1 LHSFRQGEELA
12 TVTRLSRSI
21 DWLPVG
27 PASRLIGV
35 DPGTL
40 RRWADEGRVEHLTT
54 AGGHR
59 RFRRE
64 ALEPFLRS
72 GAPSTPNLSR
82 LGATPTR
89 LASLYRRR
97 YQTQSGGLVAGLHLR
112 LVERDAFRVEGRKLV
127 VLLLRHLDEGSPA
140 NRSAALDDAVQ
151 LVRAIGSRMA
161 LRGTSLTDVVGL
173 FIEARRPFLVELGA
187 AASRRRLRP
196 DELADV
202 YERASAAFDR
212 LLLELIDGYGAKLDR
227 DL

>member
-1 LHSFRQGEELA
+1 
-12 TVTRLSRSI
+12 VTRPSRSI

-54 AGGHR
+54 PGGHR

-64 ALEPFLRS
+64 ALEPFLRA
-72 GAPSTPNLSR
+72 GAPSAPNLSR

-89 LASLYRRR
+89 LARLYRRR
-97 YQTQSGGLVAGLHLR
+97 YQTQSGGLVAGLHLG
-112 LVERDAFRVEGRKLV
+112 LGERDEFRAEGRTLV
-127 VLLLRHLDEGSPA
+127 VQLLRHLDDGSPVG
-140 NRSAALDDAVQ
+140 RSAALDDAAQ
-151 LVRAIGSRMA
+151 LVRGIGSRMA
-161 LRGTSLTDVVGL
+161 VRGTSLTDVVSL

-196 DELADV
+196 DQLADL

-212 LLLELIDGYGAKLDR
+212 LLLELIDGFGAKLDL
-227 DL
+227 DP